1 MRRRILIWASA
12 GFLVASSWIIYTFV
26 APPDF
31 LGASMRNP
39 LVEALAFTSC
49 PITIAGRY
57 FPLRFWWM
65 PPANAASY
73 AVIGLI
79 VETVR
84 WKLNPP
90 SLPDRST

>member
-1 MRRRILIWASA
+1 MRNRILIWAIV
-12 GFLVASSWIIYTFV
+12 GFLVASGWIIYSFV
-26 APPDF
+26 TPPDI

-57 FPLRFWWM
+57 FPLRFWWV

-73 AVIGLI
+73 ALIGLI
-79 VETVR
+79 VELLR
-84 WKLNPP
+84 RKLNPS